1 MRSGIGDPEVLEAA
15 GVDCV
20 MPRAEVGK
28 NLHDHLLAAGNIYR
42 AAKPIE
48 PSQLQISESLS
59 YQAEDPDQT
68 EGRPDIV
75 VGCVVAPS
83 SSEMFDNAPAPGE
96 GFTFLFGV
104 THPSSRGSLA
114 ITGPELS
121 DPVTINPN
129 YLQTERDRRL
139 FRAALKRARQIG
151 QSEGLAPWI
160 AEEIQPRPEDLLN
173 DETMDAFISKAAITH
188 HHPVA
193 TCRMGADADAIVDAD
208 LKMRGLDNLWIVDS
222 SVIPEIT
229 TGPIHAA
236 VMAIAESFAA
246 GFAAKEQRSA
256 A

>member
-1 MRSGIGDPEVLEAA
+1 MRSGIGDPEVLDAA
-15 GVDCV
+15 GVPCLL
-20 MPRAEVGK
+20 PRAEVGK

-42 AAKPIE
+42 AAKPIV